1 MFKVDVEKA
10 QNQRSN
16 CQHPLDLKKAKEF
29 HKNFY
34 FCFIDYAKA
43 SDCVDH
49 IKLWKILQEVGI
61 PDHITCLMRNLY
73 VGQKTTVR
81 NGHGTMDL
89 FQIGKGVLQGCIPSA
104 CLFNFCAEYIMW
116 NAGLDEA
123 QLESRLLGETAITS
137 DMQMT
142 LPLWQ
147 KVKRNWRSSWWKW
160 KRKVKKLA

>member
-29 HKNFY
+29 QKNFY

-61 PDHITCLMRNLY
+61 PDHLNCFLRNLY
-73 VGQKTTVR
+73 AGQEETVR
-81 NGHGTMDL
+81 TGHDKKDW
-89 FQIGKGVLQGCIPSA
+89 FQIRNGV
-104 CLFNFCAEYIMW
+104 
-116 NAGLDEA
+116 
-123 QLESRLLGETAITS
+123 R
-137 DMQMT
+137 
-142 LPLWQ
+142 
-147 KVKRNWRSSWWKW
+147 
-160 KRKVKKLA
+160 